1 MKTRI
6 RSLDTL
12 KGIAALLVIWI
23 HEQFPGV
30 TGQLINRIGAFAVPV
45 FFMVSGYFRASSSRE
60 KIAGSIRHILFLL
73 ACTYTLSLARTFV
86 FNGFSISAVAD
97 VLATVFTFKW
107 LVLWLV
113 LNVTAHISGVAWFL
127 FALLYCY
134 LLHWMFHR
142 WVKDRRIFLLIP
154 VCIAAGLAVRLVL
167 PSVGTNN
174 AWFCGIPCYLLGRW
188 FRETRDSLVR
198 CSAGRF
204 LLAALVGL
212 ALLIVSVFA
221 VDVLSYPGAFLLA
234 GALFCLCIRFPSIR
248 GRLLERMGSTY
259 NFFIYIG
266 HALMIH
272 IFNVILPV
280 GDSLLLAWTRPVLLA
295 GTTVGCAA
303 VWYDLIRRKKA

>member
-1 MKTRI
+1 MI
-6 RSLDTL
+6 RNTSLDVL
-12 KGIAALLVIWI
+12 KGVAALFVIWI

-45 FFMVSGYFRASSSRE
+45 FFMVSGYFNAASSRE
-60 KIAGSIRHILFLL
+60 KIARSIRHILFLL

-86 FNGFSISAVAD
+86 FNGFSMHAVAD

-107 LVLWLV
+107 LTLWLV

-134 LLHWMFHR
+134 ILHWMFHR
-142 WVKDRRIFLLIP
+142 WMQDRRVFLLIP

-188 FRETRDSLVR
+188 FRQTQEHLVQVR
-198 CSAGRF
+198 AIRF
-204 LLAALVGL
+204 LLTALVGL
-212 ALLIVSVFA
+212 ALLVVSVFSTE
-221 VDVLSYPGAFLLA
+221 VLAYPGAFLLA
-234 GALFCLCIRFPSIR
+234 GALFCLCIQFPGIR
-248 GRLLERMGSTY
+248 GGLLERMGSTY

-280 GDSLLLAWTRPVLLA
+280 GDSLLLAWIRPVLLA
-295 GTTVGCAA
+295 AAIIGCAA